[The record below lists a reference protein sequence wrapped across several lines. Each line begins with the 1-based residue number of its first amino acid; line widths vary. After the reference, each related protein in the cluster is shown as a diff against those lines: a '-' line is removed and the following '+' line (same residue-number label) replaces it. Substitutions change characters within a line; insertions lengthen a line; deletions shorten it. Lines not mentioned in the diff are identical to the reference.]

1 MRDFIFYNP
10 TRIVFGRG
18 KTSEIGELT
27 AAYGSRILL
36 VHGRESARKTG
47 LLTKVIRSLAEAEVD
62 VVESG
67 GVKSNPVLSFARKA
81 ISLFRKTNRE
91 VVVAVGGGSV
101 IDTAKTV
108 AAGACYDGDAWD
120 FYCGKAQVQKAVPVL
135 AVLTLA
141 ATASE
146 MNDGA
151 VMTNEET
158 GQKFSCGGDALFPK
172 VSILDP
178 ENTFT
183 VPLNYSMYGAVDAIV
198 HLLESYFNATD
209 PDTPL
214 QDRFVEGLVQTIKES
229 AEIIFREPHHYQARA
244 NLMWAATLGL
254 NGLAPAGV
262 GGEGYP
268 MHMIEHALSA
278 LYDVPHGAGL
288 GIVAPAWM
296 RYQCYSAPQ
305 KIAQF
310 GERIFGFRVGSPEE
324 KAKKGIRALE
334 IWLQSIGVPIR
345 LQDIGIPLD
354 DIAKIAANAEMNA
367 RRWKM
372 EKYRIELIKAILSLA
387 TIPRC

>member
-1 MRDFIFYNP
+1 MQDFIFYNP

-18 KTSEIGELT
+18 KTSKIGELT
-27 AAYGSRILL
+27 AAYGKRVVL
-36 VHGRESARKTG
+36 VYGRESARKTG
-47 LLTKVIRSLAEAEVD
+47 LLVKVIRSLEEAGID
-62 VVESG
+62 VIESG

-81 ISLFRKTNRE
+81 VTLFRKE
-91 VVVAVGGGSV
+91 KAEAVVALGGGSA

-108 AAGACYDGDAWD
+108 AAGACYDGDVWD
-120 FYCGKAQVQKAVPVL
+120 FFCDKAPVQKAVPVL
-135 AVLTLA
+135 VVLTLA

-151 VMTNEET
+151 VITNEET
-158 GQKFSCGGDALFPK
+158 GQKFSCSGDALFPK

-183 VPLNYSMYGAVDAIV
+183 APLNYSMYGAVDAIV
-198 HLLESYFNATD
+198 HLLESYFNASD
-209 PDTPL
+209 PYTPL
-214 QDRFVEGLVQTIKES
+214 QDRLVEGLVQTIMES
-229 AEIIFREPHHYQARA
+229 AEVILKEPDHYHARA

-268 MHMIEHALSA
+268 MHMIEHSLSA

-296 RYQCYSAPQ
+296 RHKCQGAPY
-305 KIAQF
+305 KFARFAERLF
-310 GERIFGFRVGSPEE
+310 GVREGAVAE
-324 KAKKGIRALE
+324 KAWIGIASLE
-334 IWLQSIGVPIR
+334 TWFRSIGVPVR
-345 LQDIGIPLD
+345 LQDAGIPLG
-354 DIAKIAANAEMNA
+354 DIPKIAANAEMNA

-372 EKYRIELIKAILSLA
+372 KKYPLETIRDILALTAID
-387 TIPRC
+387 R